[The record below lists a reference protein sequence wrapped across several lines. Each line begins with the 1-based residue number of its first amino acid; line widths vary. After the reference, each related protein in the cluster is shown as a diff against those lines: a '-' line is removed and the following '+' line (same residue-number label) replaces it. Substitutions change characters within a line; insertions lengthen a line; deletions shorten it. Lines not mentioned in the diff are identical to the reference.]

1 MQHLLPSRRDTAP
14 DLTRPPP
21 THDDVRAQLKRIV
34 TSSQF
39 PHIGR
44 SAAFLTYA
52 VEETLAGRADRIKGY
67 SIAVEV
73 FKRSNGFTQDD
84 PVVRIEAGRLRRVLE
99 RYYFT
104 AGQRDPIRI
113 DIPKGGYVPT
123 FAWNNPSA
131 DNLDA
136 EDQSLPAERAD
147 SFFPA

>member
-1 MQHLLPSRRDTAP
+1 MQDTLPSRRDTAP
-14 DLTRPPP
+14 DSTRPPP
-21 THDDVRAQLKRIV
+21 THDDVRAQLDRII
-34 TSSQF
+34 TSPQF

-104 AGQRDPIRI
+104 AGQHDPIRI

-123 FAWNNPSA
+123 FV
-131 DNLDA
+131 
-136 EDQSLPAERAD
+136 
-147 SFFPA
+147 